1 MELNALQTY
10 SNVKCGTLNFT
21 TEQYIYLVV
30 AYFAHKDRGKCR
42 CWNAKKK
49 RKKEKK
55 KLMDHHNKAQI
66 YLLLLCWDR
75 TFVFC
80 VTDSSVL
87 VCSKAASVPK
97 QIT

>member
-10 SNVKCGTLNFT
+10 SSVKCGTLNFT

-49 RKKEKK
+49 ERKKKR
-55 KLMDHHNKAQI
+55 N
-66 YLLLLCWDR
+66 
-75 TFVFC
+75 
-80 VTDSSVL
+80 
-87 VCSKAASVPK
+87 
-97 QIT
+97 